1 MKKIAALL
9 AAFALVFGAFET
21 IGGTKGEL
29 CVISASAEEASLPT
43 SGKCGENVTWKL
55 DADGTLTISGKG
67 KMQNPF
73 YYKKD
78 GVYYPYSDLEKYT
91 KKVVIEEG
99 VTYLTDFN
107 SWDDL
112 EEIVI
117 PESCTEFSSGF
128 ARGTPW
134 LEKMRQKDPL
144 VIVNGVLVDGSE
156 VKDKELVIPDG
167 VTLSSGPIFGDNKN
181 ITKIVLPST
190 ITEIPSYA
198 FQGMSALE
206 EIIIPQSVTSVGIG
220 AFCNCNK
227 LKKVEFPDNIKE
239 LTAVFNGCSELEE
252 VILPKKLETIGYFG
266 FDGLT
271 YGLFGNCPKLK
282 TVTIPETVTEIGEG
296 TLGFDYTYNN
306 GDMSDVVV
314 KKMEDFTIQGYKNT
328 AAEKYTKDNGFKF
341 VELKKADE
349 TKFSAG
355 DANGDTEINVTDI
368 AVTAAHIKG
377 IKALTD
383 AQVKAAD
390 VNNDNSVNVTDI
402 AMMASHIKGIKP
414 LV

>member
-9 AAFALVFGAFET
+9 AAFALVFGAFGT

-55 DADGTLTISGKG
+55 DADGTLTVSGTGEMNVSIGEWNK
-67 KMQNPF
+67 
-73 YYKKD
+73 
-78 GVYYPYSDLEKYT
+78 
-91 KKVVIEEG
+91 IESN
-99 VTYLTDFN
+99 VKN
-107 SWDDL
+107 
-112 EEIVI
+112 IVI
-117 PESCTEFSSGF
+117 QDGISS
-128 ARGTPW
+128 
-134 LEKMRQKDPL
+134 
-144 VIVNGVLVDGSE
+144 IS
-156 VKDKELVIPDG
+156 
-167 VTLSSGPIFGDNKN
+167 
-181 ITKIVLPST
+181 
-190 ITEIPSYA
+190 SYA

-220 AFCNCNK
+220 AFWNCNK

-239 LTAVFNGCSELEE
+239 LTAVFDGCSELEE

-314 KKMEDFTIQGYKNT
+314 KKIEDLTIQGYKGT
-328 AAEKYTKDNGFKF
+328 AAEKYAKDNGFKF